1 MLSASKMLHVKNGSQ
16 HTRNEAGGNDDDEIY
31 DDDEE
36 DLGQEE
42 SKKNGLRFV
51 SVWNEDSF

>member
-31 DDDEE
+31 DDEEE
-36 DLGQEE
+36 DLHLFGSGGE
-42 SKKNGLRFV
+42 
-51 SVWNEDSF
+51 

>member
-16 HTRNEAGGNDDDEIY
+16 HTRNEAGGDDGDEID

-36 DLGQEE
+36 DLHLFGSGGE
-42 SKKNGLRFV
+42 
-51 SVWNEDSF
+51 

>member
-16 HTRNEAGGNDDDEIY
+16 HTRNEAGGDDDDEI

-36 DLGQEE
+36 EDLHLFGSGGE
-42 SKKNGLRFV
+42 
-51 SVWNEDSF
+51 